1 MCSRIRGGRDE
12 RGTSLEAE
20 EECESVVS
28 EGGASKREGRER
40 DVDELALGGC
50 RSEVDTKSIRESSFL
65 DRDVDRDIVPGR
77 DDGGWR
83 LERNEGEPA

>member
-1 MCSRIRGGRDE
+1 MNEERLWRPRRSARASYPREEHRRG
-12 RGTSLEAE
+12 
-20 EECESVVS
+20 
-28 EGGASKREGRER
+28 R

-65 DRDVDRDIVPGR
+65 ARDVDRDIVPGR
-77 DDGGWR
+77 YDGGWR